1 MAAAITAAPVFH
13 SQAPVRSASQQ
24 APSEPAAPAP
34 TDNFSSSDGPKDI
47 DEKNF
52 SWADLGRGLV
62 SSLGSAAVT
71 TVGMT
76 ASSLVRAPQALYESG
91 KALIQTD
98 MIGPVLKCTIA
109 PLLVGAA
116 VAAPIL
122 TAVGGAGY
130 GLYKGFV
137 VGVENGPGEAVKQAG
152 QDVKTFHNEL
162 SGKLIDGIQQI
173 STMELPEGEQPYDIN
188 VGGALKGLAGAT
200 IGAAVDGAGIGAVT
214 LLNVPRALYKVND
227 AIWSSEASLP
237 LKVGGTVLSI
247 PAAPL
252 AVALGTV
259 GGAVFGMALG
269 AKDGYQHGL
278 GTSASNS
285 FKYVGDY
292 AEMVDKALDELN
304 S

>member
-1 MAAAITAAPVFH
+1 MAAAITATPIFQNY
-13 SQAPVRSASQQ
+13 STVRSASQAPEQTAPQ
-24 APSEPAAPAP
+24 APP
-34 TDNFSSSDGPKDI
+34 TDNFDSSGPKDI

-52 SWADLGRGLV
+52 SWADLGRGLASAV
-62 SSLGSAAVT
+62 GAAAVT

-91 KALIQTD
+91 KALVNTD

-122 TAVGGAGY
+122 TAVGSAGY

-137 VGVENGPGEAVKQAG
+137 VGVESGPSEAIKQAG
-152 QDVKTFHNEL
+152 DDVGTFHNEL
-162 SGKLIDGIQQI
+162 SGKLIDGIRQV
-173 STMELPEGEQPYDIN
+173 STMHLPEGEQPFDIK
-188 VGGALKGLAGAT
+188 VDGALKGLAGAT
-200 IGAAVDGAGIGAVT
+200 VGAAVDGAGIGVVT

-237 LKVGGTVLSI
+237 LKVGGSILSI
-247 PAAPL
+247 PAAPI

-259 GGAVFGMALG
+259 GGAVFGMAMG
-269 AKDGYQHGL
+269 ARDGYTEGL
-278 GTSASNS
+278 GTAASNS
-285 FKYVGDY
+285 FTHVGDY
-292 AEMVDKALDELN
+292 AEMVDKALDQLD

>member
-1 MAAAITAAPVFH
+1 MAAAITATPVFQ
-13 SQAPVRSASQQ
+13 SYAPVRSTSNG
-24 APSEPAAPAP
+24 PAP
-34 TDNFSSSDGPKDI
+34 EETAPPADNFNSSSDGKDI

-52 SWADLGRGLV
+52 SWGDLGRGLV
-62 SSLGSAAVT
+62 SAVGSAAVT

-76 ASSLVRAPQALYESG
+76 ASSLVRAPQALYESS

-137 VGVENGPGEAVKQAG
+137 VGVEDGPTQAVKQAG

-173 STMELPEGEQPYDIN
+173 STMELPEGETPYDIN

-269 AKDGYQHGL
+269 AKDGYQKGL
-278 GTSASNS
+278 GTAASNS
-285 FKYVGDY
+285 FTYVGDY
-292 AEMVDKALDELN
+292 AEMVDKALDELDK
-304 S
+304 